1 MDLLSF
7 CFVLLLP
14 YSLVLYCDLSMIAE
28 VRLPRAA
35 NADREIEGRVSYQ
48 NKNSLTI
55 YSGEVFRSFV
65 HS

>member
-28 VRLPRAA
+28 IRLPRAA
-35 NADREIEGRVSYQ
+35 KGGREIEGRVSYQ

-55 YSGEVFRSFV
+55 YSGEVFRSFA